1 MGGGGE
7 GYSCYP
13 SFSFCIKALINVMR
27 KRMFFGILDLNSL
40 LFQLRLFDNDVRLL
54 KITVLRDEVVKMQSA
69 LNDAAKILFL

>member
-1 MGGGGE
+1 
-7 GYSCYP
+7 
-13 SFSFCIKALINVMR
+13 
-27 KRMFFGILDLNSL
+27 MFFGILDLNSL